1 MSIVLPQHH
10 RAHLRAP
17 RHHRPAPASRTRYT
31 LLAPPSRL
39 TPEEAAALLRLPRR
53 VLRADLEW
61 FVPGLGET
69 PGQAPFE
76 LRA

>member
-1 MSIVLPQHH
+1 MSIILSPHH
-10 RAHLRAP
+10 HDHLRAA
-17 RHHRPAPASRTRYT
+17 RHRRAPASRTRYT

-39 TPEEAAALLRLPRR
+39 TPEEAAALLRIPRR

-61 FVPGLGET
+61 FAPGLADT
-69 PGQAPFE
+69 TGQPSLE

>member
-1 MSIVLPQHH
+1 MSPVLSLHH
-10 RAHLRAP
+10 RGRLRAAL
-17 RHHRPAPASRTRYT
+17 RRPAPASRTRYT

-61 FVPGLGET
+61 LAPGLADT
-69 PGQAPFE
+69 TGQPPLE
-76 LRA
+76 VRA